1 VKCLRCGYERGQPVG
16 PCPRCGVPPVS
27 KKTPLDR
34 TLVGERPVMVSLLP
48 AALALLV
55 LLVLLLSLRFW
66 IDSRMVSAARALATR
81 TRTLAGARVPG
92 PQPQPRGPVV
102 GLPPAG
108 AGGAYPSIG
117 PLTSVI
123 PGAPAPPGGV
133 NVVERRTWVMVQTT
147 PPDIETFVYV
157 NGGSLL
163 GRAPLR
169 TAALMPGYHRLLF
182 WAPAIRGRAVRTVYV
197 QPETTTT
204 VTADVRPA
212 QWFWR

>member
-1 VKCLRCGYERGQPVG
+1 
-16 PCPRCGVPPVS
+16 
-27 KKTPLDR
+27 
-34 TLVGERPVMVSLLP
+34 MVSLLP

-66 IDSRMVSAARALATR
+66 ISSRMVSTARALAAR
-81 TRTLAGARVPG
+81 ARTLAGARVPG
-92 PQPQPRGPVV
+92 PQPHSPVI

-108 AGGAYPSIG
+108 IGGAYPSIG

-123 PGAPAPPGGV
+123 PGIPGAPAPPGGV
-133 NVVERRTWVMVQTT
+133 AVVERRTWVMVQTT
-147 PPDIETFVYV
+147 PPEIETFVYV

-182 WAPAIRGRAVRTVYV
+182 WAPTIRGRAVRTVYV

>member
-1 VKCLRCGYERGQPVG
+1 
-16 PCPRCGVPPVS
+16 
-27 KKTPLDR
+27 
-34 TLVGERPVMVSLLP
+34 MVSLLP

-66 IDSRMVSAARALATR
+66 ISSRMVSTARALAAR
-81 TRTLAGARVPG
+81 ARTLAGARVPG
-92 PQPQPRGPVV
+92 PQPHSPVI

-108 AGGAYPSIG
+108 VGGAYPSIG

-133 NVVERRTWVMVQTT
+133 AVVERRTWVMVQTT
-147 PPDIETFVYV
+147 PPEIETFVYV

-182 WAPAIRGRAVRTVYV
+182 WAPTIRGRAVRTVYV